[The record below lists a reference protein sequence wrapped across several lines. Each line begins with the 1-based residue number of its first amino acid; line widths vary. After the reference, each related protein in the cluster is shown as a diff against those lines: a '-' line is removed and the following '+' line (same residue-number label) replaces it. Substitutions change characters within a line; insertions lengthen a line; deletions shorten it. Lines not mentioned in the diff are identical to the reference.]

1 MSGSWKPIEY
11 KFVLLGDSS
20 VGKSAIFSR
29 LSGKGFMENTSSTI
43 GTDKISINYDGVE
56 IETNKTKNF
65 KITLF
70 DTAGQERYR
79 AITKTYF
86 KDSQGIILIYSII
99 DPTSFE
105 HVQIWLDSIKESLS
119 DWKRSGYIVML
130 LGNKV
135 DIAEEN
141 EEQRK
146 VHYDDA
152 EKLCKDQGIYWGG
165 ECSAKTFDD
174 ASLKEIFE
182 KFMKEIYIKL
192 KEDEEEEDENH
203 KQKSKTL
210 CDIESLQKKHKR
222 NICCQKIEP

>member
-1 MSGSWKPIEY
+1 MSWKPIEY

-29 LSGKGFMENTSSTI
+29 LSGRGFLENAPSTI
-43 GTDKISINYDGVE
+43 GTDKIVINYDDVE
-56 IETNKTKNF
+56 IETNEKKNF

-79 AITKTYF
+79 SITKTYF
-86 KDSQGIILIYSII
+86 KDSHGIILIYSII
-99 DPTSFE
+99 KTDSFE
-105 HVQIWLDSIKESLS
+105 HVQIWLDSIKDSLS

-130 LGNKV
+130 LGNKL

-141 EEQRK
+141 EEKRQ
-146 VHYDDA
+146 VLYEDA
-152 EKLCKDQGIYWGG
+152 EKLCTEQGIYWGG

-174 ASLKEIFE
+174 ASLKGIFE
-182 KFMKEIYIKL
+182 KFIKEIYIKL

-203 KQKSKTL
+203 RQKTKTL

>member
-79 AITKTYF
+79 SITKTYF
-86 KDSQGIILIYSII
+86 KDSQGIILIYNII

-119 DWKRSGYIVML
+119 DWKRSGYIIML
-130 LGNKV
+130 LGNKL

-222 NICCQKIEP
+222 NICCQNIEP

>member
-1 MSGSWKPIEY
+1 
-11 KFVLLGDSS
+11 
-20 VGKSAIFSR
+20 
-29 LSGKGFMENTSSTI
+29 
-43 GTDKISINYDGVE
+43 
-56 IETNKTKNF
+56 
-65 KITLF
+65 
-70 DTAGQERYR
+70 
-79 AITKTYF
+79 
-86 KDSQGIILIYSII
+86 
-99 DPTSFE
+99 
-105 HVQIWLDSIKESLS
+105 
-119 DWKRSGYIVML
+119 ML
-130 LGNKV
+130 LGNKL

-141 EEQRK
+141 EDKRQVLIEE
-146 VHYDDA
+146 A